1 MHSDRKYDYSHPRL
15 LHCRRRRRHRRLLLQ
30 VEDNYQNEIMERRFH
45 VVHARI
51 CEKRR
56 CSTCP
61 NAQSCMVMHGNS
73 WGLHGSAPTPIQRDL
88 GVTQV
93 RGDVRTH
100 QVKSEVQGDAG
111 HNMSMWMKAP
121 CVSQGYMGVHG
132 SGSTS
137 SSTWSRPVLK
147 AETALHA
154 NLSNHAWR

>member
-56 CSTCP
+56 LYMPKCAVVHGDAWQLMGITWISP
-61 NAQSCMVMHGNS
+61 N
-73 WGLHGSAPTPIQRDL
+73 PQRDL

-93 RGDVRTH
+93 RGDVPTH

>member
-1 MHSDRKYDYSHPRL
+1 MRQ
-15 LHCRRRRRHRRLLLQ
+15 RRL
-30 VEDNYQNEIMERRFH
+30 YMPKCA
-45 VVHARI
+45 VVHGDAWQI
-51 CEKRR
+51 MGITWI
-56 CSTCP
+56 SP
-61 NAQSCMVMHGNS
+61 N
-73 WGLHGSAPTPIQRDL
+73 PQRDL

-111 HNMSMWMKAP
+111 YNMSMWMKAP

-137 SSTWSRPVLK
+137 SSTWSRHVLQ

-154 NLSNHAWR
+154 HFSYHAWRCMESSWRSSQQWGLRVAQITGACDHIRFRARCRAKQGMHV